1 MSLCGLSDRVG
12 FPAEQLLMLAC
23 FELHVVDISVDLA
36 ASLVRTI
43 DNWLRV

>member
-23 FELHVVDISVDLA
+23 FELHVGLA